1 MVSESV
7 DVDEPCLALIVV
19 LAVDRALPEEKAK
32 ARQPAEKVQG
42 MCFPG
47 DTARDVEEVAG
58 LRISK
63 S

>member
-1 MVSESV
+1 
-7 DVDEPCLALIVV
+7 V
-19 LAVDRALPEEKAK
+19 LAVDRVLPEEKAK
-32 ARQPAEKVQG
+32 ARQVAERVQG
-42 MCFPG
+42 MCSLG

>member
-1 MVSESV
+1 
-7 DVDEPCLALIVV
+7 LALIVV

-32 ARQPAEKVQG
+32 ARRPAEKVLG

-47 DTARDVEEVAG
+47 DTARDVEEAAG

>member
-32 ARQPAEKVQG
+32 ARQVAERVQG
-42 MCFPG
+42 MCSLG